1 MIATIKSEWRK
12 SRFRP
17 AFLVASGIMA
27 AITVLVYGV
36 NWYLALHPTATR
48 GGDRAIVNIA
58 TLYPDQFVNNVM
70 GAAFPIGA
78 AMAIVVGALFAGSEY
93 GWGTMKTMFTQ
104 GPGRLTV
111 WVGRLVV
118 FAAWMLILT
127 VVLFAVGALSS
138 VVVALFQG
146 HVIAGPAAFDLA
158 KGMGAIWLILMVNG
172 TIGLAL
178 GVLIRQ
184 PAAALGIGLTYVLA
198 VELLAVRIINLIN
211 NGQYKNVTEQFVNQ
225 NATALTQSFTSPV
238 FGTSVASPI
247 SADHAVLVLFA
258 YGIGLAIV
266 AAAALR
272 LRDVT

>member
-12 SRFRP
+12 SRLRP
-17 AFLVASGIMA
+17 AFLIAAGIMA
-27 AITVLVYGV
+27 GITVLVYGV
-36 NWYLALHPTATR
+36 NWYLALHPLATR
-48 GGDRAIVNIA
+48 GGDRAVVNFA

-104 GPGRLTV
+104 RPGRLTV
-111 WVGRLVV
+111 WAGRLVV
-118 FAAWMLILT
+118 FGAWMLIMTL
-127 VVLFAVGALSS
+127 VLFAVGAISS
-138 VVVALFQG
+138 VVIAAFQG
-146 HVIAGPAAFDLA
+146 HAITWPAATDLA
-158 KGMGAIWLILMVNG
+158 KGIGAIWLVLMVNG
-172 TIGLAL
+172 SIGLAL

-198 VELLAVRIINLIN
+198 VEIIAVRIINLIN
-211 NGQYKNVTEQFVNQ
+211 NGQFKNVTEQFVNQ
-225 NATALTQSFTSPV
+225 NATALTQSFTSPA
-238 FGTSVASPI
+238 FGISAPSPI

>member
-12 SRFRP
+12 SRLRP
-17 AFLVASGIMA
+17 AFLIAAGIMA
-27 AITVLVYGV
+27 GITILIYGV
-36 NWYLALHPTATR
+36 NWYLALHPLATR
-48 GGDRAIVNIA
+48 GGDRAIVNLA

-78 AMAIVVGALFAGSEY
+78 AMAIVLGALFAGSEY
-93 GWGTMKTMFTQ
+93 GWGTVKTMFTQ
-104 GPGRLTV
+104 RPGRLTV
-111 WVGRLVV
+111 WLGRMVV
-118 FAAWMLILT
+118 FGLWMLILT
-127 VVLFAVGALSS
+127 VVLFAVGAASS
-138 VVVALFQG
+138 VVVAFFQG
-146 HVIAGPAAFDLA
+146 HAISWPAAIDLA
-158 KGMGAIWLILMVNG
+158 KGIGAIWLVLMVNG

-238 FGTSVASPI
+238 FGTSVPSPI
-247 SADHAVLVLFA
+247 GADHAVLVLFA

>member
-27 AITVLVYGV
+27 AITVLVYSV
-36 NWYLALHPTATR
+36 NWYLALHPLATR

-111 WVGRLVV
+111 WAGRMFV
-118 FAAWMLILT
+118 FGIWMLILT
-127 VVLFAVGALSS
+127 LVLFGVGAATS

-146 HVIAGPAAFDLA
+146 HAITGPAAVDLA
-158 KGMGAIWLILMVNG
+158 KGIGAIWLVFMVNG
-172 TIGLAL
+172 SIGLAL

-225 NATALTQSFTSPV
+225 NATALTKSFTSPA
-238 FGTSVASPI
+238 FGTSVPSTI
-247 SADHAVLVLFA
+247 SAEHAVLVLFA

>member
-12 SRFRP
+12 NRFRP

-36 NWYLALHPTATR
+36 NWYLALHPLATR
-48 GGDRAIVNIA
+48 GGDRSIVNIA

-111 WVGRLVV
+111 WAGRLVV

-127 VVLFAVGALSS
+127 LVLFAVGAISS
-138 VVVALFQG
+138 IVVALFQG
-146 HVIAGPAAFDLA
+146 HAISGPAVFDLA
-158 KGMGAIWLILMVNG
+158 KGIGAIWLVLMVNG

-225 NATALTQSFTSPV
+225 NANALTGSFTSPA
-238 FGTSVASPI
+238 FGVANPPAI

-266 AAAALR
+266 AAGALR

>member
-1 MIATIKSEWRK
+1 
-12 SRFRP
+12 
-17 AFLVASGIMA
+17 
-27 AITVLVYGV
+27 
-36 NWYLALHPTATR
+36 
-48 GGDRAIVNIA
+48 
-58 TLYPDQFVNNVM
+58 
-70 GAAFPIGA
+70 
-78 AMAIVVGALFAGSEY
+78 
-93 GWGTMKTMFTQ
+93 
-104 GPGRLTV
+104 
-111 WVGRLVV
+111 
-118 FAAWMLILT
+118 
-127 VVLFAVGALSS
+127 GALSS

-225 NATALTQSFTSPV
+225 NATALTQTSTSPA
-238 FGTSVASPI
+238 FGVISPPTI
-247 SADHAVLVLFA
+247 SAEHAVLVLA
-258 YGIGLAIV
+258 AWGIGLTIV
-266 AAAALR
+266 AAGLLR